1 MRIGADS
8 GGTFTDVVGADGRI
22 LKIPSTPDDPGRAV
36 REGATALADGPD
48 GRGSGAPE
56 LLAHGTTVA
65 TNALLERRGA
75 RVVLVTTA
83 GFADVIEIARQHRPS
98 LYDPWA
104 DRPAPLV
111 ARADRLEVRER
122 LAADGTVV
130 EAYVP
135 GTAPT
140 PRPGTGAVAVCLL
153 HADLDPAHEAA
164 VAAELAAA
172 GWDVS
177 ASHRVSPEF
186 REYERTV
193 TTVVNAFLRPVCR
206 PYLEGLAGAAAE
218 VAVMTS
224 AGGLVDLSEA
234 ADRPVALLLSGPAAG
249 ARAAAAVA
257 SACGFPDAVSFD
269 MGGTSTDVCLVLDG
283 APAGAAQQDVA
294 GFPVR
299 MPSLDVH
306 TIGAGGGSIA
316 RLDAGG
322 ALVVGPESAG
332 AVPGPACYGRGGTLP
347 TVTDAD
353 LVAGR
358 IPADAPFPGLGVLDR
373 DAAEAALAS
382 AGVDA
387 EGVIAVV
394 TAGMEQAVRKVSVER
409 GVDPSGLAL
418 VAFGGAG
425 PLHACDLADAVGIPV
440 VVVPAAAGVL
450 SAVGLLTSPRR
461 RELVRSRPRPG
472 DHTGLEE
479 LRRDLA
485 SEVRAVMVDSG
496 VDPASVDVDTLL
508 DCRYA
513 GQSHELTV
521 PDVSGFGA
529 EHRRRNGDER
539 PGDPVEVVAVRAV
552 ATAPAPC
559 TVEEVLAGW
568 EGRWDGPVDGPRVVV
583 RDDCTIWVPPGWR
596 GEPGTLGALVLRRV
610 GAAAAGN
617 GARADGVAS

>member
-1 MRIGADS
+1 VLLRSAPGHRYRSDVHIGVDS
-8 GGTFTDVVGADGRI
+8 GGTFTDVVGMDGRL

-36 REGATALADGPD
+36 LEGSARL
-48 GRGSGAPE
+48 SGARPA

-65 TNALLERRGA
+65 TNALLQRRGA
-75 RVVLVTTA
+75 RVALVTTA
-83 GFADVIEIARQHRPS
+83 GFADVIEIARQHRPA

-104 DRPAPLV
+104 DRPEPLV
-111 ARADRLEVRER
+111 ARHDRLEVDER
-122 LAADGTVV
+122 LDAAGGVISP
-130 EAYVP
+130 Y
-135 GTAPT
+135 
-140 PRPGTGAVAVCLL
+140 RPGSVPEPPEGCDAVAVCLL
-153 HADLDPAHEAA
+153 HADLDPRHE
-164 VAAELAAA
+164 ELVGADLEAR

-177 ASHRVSPEF
+177 LSSRVSPEF

-193 TTVVNAFLRPVCR
+193 TAVVNAFLRPVCR
-206 PYLEGLAGAAAE
+206 PYLDGLAGGADE
-218 VAVMTS
+218 VVVMTS
-224 AGGLVDLSEA
+224 AGGLVDVAEA
-234 ADRPVALLLSGPAAG
+234 AARPAALLLSGPAAG

-257 SACGFPDAVSFD
+257 AACGFDDAVSFD

-283 APAGAAQQDVA
+283 APAPAAQHDVA
-294 GFPVR
+294 GLPVR

-322 ALVVGPESAG
+322 ALVVGPGSAG
-332 AVPGPACYGRGGTLP
+332 AVPGPACYGRGGTEP

-358 IPADAPFPGLGVLDR
+358 IPTDAPFPGLGRLDR
-373 DAAEAALAS
+373 DAATAALAA

-394 TAGMEQAVRKVSVER
+394 TAGMEQAVRRVSVER
-409 GVDPSGLAL
+409 GVDPARLAL

-461 RELVRSRPRPG
+461 RELVRSRPQPA
-472 DHTGLEE
+472 DHRGLE
-479 LRRDLA
+479 R
-485 SEVRAVMVDSG
+485 VRAALAEEAVAALTAGG
-496 VDPASVDVDTLL
+496 VDAGVVEVHTAV

-521 PDVSGFGA
+521 ADVADFAA
-529 EHRRRNGDER
+529 EHRRRNGYER
-539 PGDPVEVVAVRAV
+539 PGDPIEVVAVRAV
-552 ATAPAPC
+552 AAAPAPAAI
-559 TVEEVLAGW
+559 EEVLAGW
-568 EGRWDGPVDGPRVVV
+568 DGRWSGPVEGPQVVV
-583 RDDCTIWVPPGWR
+583 RDDCSIWVPAGWR
-596 GEPGTLGALVLRRV
+596 GEPGPLGSLVLRRV
-610 GAAAAGN
+610 GVVAGR
-617 GARADGVAS
+617 GA